1 MMLGALVDAG
11 LPFKDLVRALHALR
25 VDGFRLVK
33 KSVMRGALHAT
44 KVDVLIQKE
53 VRVPLPSRQ
62 ITRIIARSGLPAVV
76 KDRSQAVFDELAK
89 AEGSAHRVH
98 PAHVHFHEVGL
109 IDSVVDVVGSV
120 WGMHALNIGTMTA
133 SPVNLGAGIIRSAHG
148 LLPVPGPAVASLS
161 QGIPVYSQGPA
172 KELATPTGVALLR
185 TMAAG
190 FGPMPLMR
198 QHAVGYGAGT
208 ATFADWPNVL
218 RVFIGEREVIPA
230 TDIDSIVQLES
241 NIDDLS
247 PQAYESVMDRL
258 FAAGAVDVTL
268 TPVIMKRGRPGVVIS
283 TLVPPEKADAALS
296 VLFRETTALGV
307 RIQHI
312 QRHTLPRRIT
322 SVQVRGGEVR
332 MKVADVDRGQSKAA
346 PEYLDCKRVAE
357 QTGRPVKDIMEEAI
371 FAYRQSKGTGRNSK
385 LKSKR

>member
-11 LPFKDLVRALHALR
+11 LPFKDLVRALHALGIG
-25 VDGFRLVK
+25 GFRLIK

-44 KVDVLIQKE
+44 KVDVLIPKE

-62 ITRIIARSGLPAVV
+62 ITRIIAGSGLPAVV
-76 KDRSQAVFDELAK
+76 KDRSQAVFEALAK
-89 AEGSAHRVH
+89 AEGAAHRVH

-120 WGMHALNIGTMTA
+120 WGMHALDIGTVTA
-133 SPVNLGAGIIRSAHG
+133 SPVNVGAGTIRSAHG
-148 LLPVPGPAVASLS
+148 LLPVPGPAVASLC
-161 QGIPVYSQGPA
+161 QGIPVYSRGPA

-185 TMAAG
+185 TMATG

-198 QHAVGYGAGT
+198 QQAVGCGAGT
-208 ATFADWPNVL
+208 ATFAHWPNVL
-218 RVFIGEREVIPA
+218 RLFIGERVVNA
-230 TDIDSIVQLES
+230 AFDIDAIVQLES

-247 PQAYESVMDRL
+247 PQAYESVLDRL

-283 TLVPPEKADAALS
+283 TLVPPEKTDTVLA

-307 RIQHI
+307 RIQEI
-312 QRHTLPRRIT
+312 QRRTLPRRIT
-322 SVQVRGGEVR
+322 SVQVRGEEVR
-332 MKVADVDRGQSKAA
+332 IKVADVDRDQSKAA

-357 QTGRPVKDIMEEAI
+357 QTGRPVKDIMEEAVM
-371 FAYRQSKGTGRNSK
+371 AYRQAQE
-385 LKSKR
+385 KSQKKKVKRKK

>member
-1 MMLGALVDAG
+1 MTPHLQRHLHCDCFSGISGDMMLGALIDAG
-11 LPFKDLVRALHALR
+11 LPFKDLVRAMHGLR
-25 VDGFRLVK
+25 LDGFRLVK

-62 ITRIIARSGLPAVV
+62 IARIIARSGLPAVV
-76 KDRSQAVFDELAK
+76 KDRSQAVFEALAR

-120 WGMHALNIGTMTA
+120 WGMHALNIGTVTS
-133 SPVNLGAGIIRSAHG
+133 SPVNVGAGTVQSAHG

-161 QGIPVYSQGPA
+161 QGIQVYSHGPA

-185 TMAAG
+185 TISTG

-218 RVFIGEREVIPA
+218 RVFIGERDVKTA
-230 TDIDSIVQLES
+230 SDVDSIEQLES

-268 TPVIMKRGRPGVVIS
+268 TPVIMKRGRPGVVIT
-283 TLVPPEKADAALS
+283 TLVHAENTEAALS
-296 VLFRETTALGV
+296 VLFR
-307 RIQHI
+307 
-312 QRHTLPRRIT
+312 
-322 SVQVRGGEVR
+322 
-332 MKVADVDRGQSKAA
+332 
-346 PEYLDCKRVAE
+346 
-357 QTGRPVKDIMEEAI
+357 
-371 FAYRQSKGTGRNSK
+371 
-385 LKSKR
+385 